1 MLESNI
7 LAPYNL
13 ETYLFLMLESIILAL
28 YNLETYL
35 VQFDLRYKGKDSN

>member
-1 MLESNI
+1 
-7 LAPYNL
+7 
-13 ETYLFLMLESIILAL
+13 MLESIILAL